1 MHWDEIGGLA
11 VIVAVFFVVLMLIHR
26 YDEQQWDKFKVDN
39 GCKAMT
45 AQGNKVAYQCDHGI
59 TIWR

>member
-1 MHWDEIGGLA
+1 MHGRDIGGLA
-11 VIVAVFFVVLMLIHR
+11 VILAMFLVVLALIHR
-26 YDEQQWDKFKVDN
+26 YDAQQWDKFKADN
-39 GCKAMT
+39 GCKAMM